1 MPMSSLV
8 LYNQKD
14 KICHISGV
22 SVPRSNVGFFHV
34 PLQKDNGLIYEPR
47 TKKDKQKT
55 VYPEV
60 QNPFKDPRA
69 SHEWVGYS
77 VHARCWE
84 LLTYHELGVIAERDM
99 TALMA
104 AVRQRCRNSMTR
116 LNNPL
121 PHEFREGKTYN
132 SFVCIAHEAND
143 WALVV

>member
-1 MPMSSLV
+1 M
-8 LYNQKD
+8 
-14 KICHISGV
+14 
-22 SVPRSNVGFFHV
+22 PRSNVGFFHV